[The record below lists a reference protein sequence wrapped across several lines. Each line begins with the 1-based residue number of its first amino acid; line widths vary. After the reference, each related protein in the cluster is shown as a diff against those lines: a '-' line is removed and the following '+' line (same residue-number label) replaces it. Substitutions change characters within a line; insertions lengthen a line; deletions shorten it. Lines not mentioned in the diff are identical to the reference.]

1 MDHRTWPTPRRLAP
15 PPLKGRHWRTGGAG
29 SAAPL
34 AFVDALRSSCGQLYR
49 GSWRRDAGFTL
60 VEVMVALFIMALLSA
75 MAWRGIDGLVN
86 ARAGAREASRAT
98 LAMSTV
104 MTQWEADLSHIQQS
118 TAAPGLTFDGAT
130 VRMTR
135 NAAAGMQLVVWS
147 LQGNR
152 FMRWASPPVTRIDEL
167 QEWWMRSQ
175 QWSAISGDALTMF
188 DQVGR
193 LRVYFYRGNAW
204 TNAQSS
210 GDRAFVQE
218 DQTAEDTGNEGETE
232 KTPDSTENPD
242 GTGQAEQITRGFTR
256 EQLPS
261 GVRMILA
268 LPEGEV
274 IRDVLV
280 APTL

>member
-1 MDHRTWPTPRRLAP
+1 
-15 PPLKGRHWRTGGAG
+15 
-29 SAAPL
+29 
-34 AFVDALRSSCGQLYR
+34 
-49 GSWRRDAGFTL
+49 
-60 VEVMVALFIMALLSA
+60 MVALFIMALMSA

-135 NAAAGMQLVVWS
+135 NAAAGMQLVVWT

-204 TNAQSS
+204 TNAQST
-210 GDRAFVQE
+210 GDRQVVLE
-218 DQTAEDTGNEGETE
+218 DQTEGSNAAEGADNADAGGTDDGGATDNT
-232 KTPDSTENPD
+232 
-242 GTGQAEQITRGFTR
+242 GTGVTRGFTR

-261 GVRMILA
+261 GVRLILA
-268 LPEGEV
+268 LPEGDV